1 MGSCAAP
8 SAKGDDKF
16 ITTDYLQQCRRWS
29 MLNSTCSA
37 VKTIFLWLKECWL
50 QMTVTGPGRGLH
62 FRATSGQ
69 RSAAKCR
76 CPFPAG
82 HCINVTLSYTF
93 VSGPHGPAAGKFFN
107 RVQQFSLLT
116 DRIALQDRRYW
127 RISGPSNAGIHFIHL

>member
-1 MGSCAAP
+1 MLGGADNPNGELP
-8 SAKGDDKF
+8 SY
-16 ITTDYLQQCRRWS
+16 ITGA
-29 MLNSTCSA
+29 N
-37 VKTIFLWLKECWL
+37 
-50 QMTVTGPGRGLH
+50 
-62 FRATSGQ
+62 RATSGQ

-93 VSGPHGPAAGKFFN
+93 VSGSHGPAAGKFFN